1 MWQNKPPSGAWFL
14 HISLAM
20 RLIQVL
26 LVAAFTA
33 ICEAEPFGC
42 DGRCDGSDS
51 EALQEAESLRTE
63 LLQTKMKLN
72 RGGEDVPEE
81 SLHDLQSE
89 SFQAFSQQREQLR
102 RQNEAMAAETA
113 AQNGK
118 ALKPEPTGEKE
129 GGKNATATKKRPGHS
144 SNQNDKLVQEAMIPL
159 GAFAVGLLLFLFQ
172 QIVPAVLAVYFGA
185 QAGFSL
191 YMKVVLSNTTISQ
204 ELNIDGIPAGFLV
217 TAIQQVVAFVVLLVV
232 VAVLY
237 VTPYRYTPRRLNTWS
252 EVFCV
257 LLFSLAFSANI
268 GLNNFSLSLLAVS
281 LNMIIRSCLPLV
293 TLIFQQIL
301 GPCVPALAT
310 SVRVAEVVL
319 MVAGVV
325 FAGLATVAKSHGS
338 HSSESK
344 HLGLGVFVCS
354 LSDVACA
361 VNLILASVFG
371 SVLKPALN
379 PVDTIFYMAVPCA
392 ICLIPASIWVYHP
405 VDWPGFGELSD
416 TQVLKKVMELSPNT
430 VLWVVLSGVIAAGYN
445 VLQYTVVQKLSA
457 SHAAFAGNFNKAATI
472 LLSICMGL
480 ESLPGGFWTAVML
493 SAIIGNIGAFTS
505 YSMLKSNEKALKR
518 AESESAA
525 AKS

>member
-1 MWQNKPPSGAWFL
+1 MRSVFL
-14 HISLAM
+14 AA
-20 RLIQVL
+20 LIATSQ
-26 LVAAFTA
+26 AY
-33 ICEAEPFGC
+33 
-42 DGRCDGSDS
+42 GRCDGGSCS
-51 EALQEAESLRTE
+51 EGDLLQEAEGLRTE
-63 LLQTKMKLN
+63 LLQTKMTLN
-72 RGGEDVPEE
+72 RGSEVPEE
-81 SLHDLQSE
+81 TLHDLQSE
-89 SFQAFSQQREQLR
+89 SFQAFSQQQEQLR
-102 RQNEAMAAETA
+102 RQSDAMAAETA
-113 AQNGK
+113 ATNGK
-118 ALKPEPTGEKE
+118 ALKPEPGVKEDSEKE
-129 GGKNATATKKRPGHS
+129 GKEGQKKEASPKKHGHHS
-144 SNQNDKLVQEAMIPL
+144 KNDKLLQEAMIPL
-159 GAFAVGLLLFLFQ
+159 GAFAVGLVLFLFQ
-172 QIVPAVLAVYFGA
+172 QIIPAVLAIYFGA

-217 TAIQQVVAFVVLLVV
+217 TAIQQVVAFLVLLLV

-237 VTPYRYTPRRLNTWS
+237 VTPYRYTPRRLNSWS
-252 EVFCV
+252 EVACV
-257 LLFSLAFSANI
+257 ILFSFAFSLNI

-293 TLIFQQIL
+293 TLIFQQML
-301 GPCVPALAT
+301 GPCLPDLAGT
-310 SVRVAEVVL
+310 VRIAEVVL
-319 MVAGVV
+319 MVAGVL
-325 FAGLATVAKSHGS
+325 FAALATLAKSHGAQS
-338 HSSESK
+338 TDSK
-344 HLGLGVFVCS
+344 HLGLGVLVCS

-392 ICLIPASIWVYHP
+392 IFLLPASIWVLHP
-405 VDWPGFGELSD
+405 VDWPGFGEISD
-416 TQVLKKVMELSPNT
+416 LEVLKKVMQLSPNT
-430 VLWVVLSGVIAAGYN
+430 VMWVVLSGVIAAGYN

-518 AESESAA
+518 AENE